1 MTMQTPTICG
11 SPAHALNRRAFLG
24 GVGGLLGGM
33 AGLDALGGALVAG
46 EVKRRHKRVIL
57 LWMAGGLSQFESWDP
72 KPGRKTGGP
81 FQAIETSV
89 PGYRMSELMPKMA
102 ARIHKT
108 AVIRSF
114 SSPNTGHTGP
124 TVNALMSGDRKDT
137 GNLRT
142 PSLGCLLARELSQP
156 GSALPDHV
164 SLWDATWPF
173 SGGDKQLDFAL
184 FLGGRYEPIN
194 ISSKLSPDGILRPAL
209 LSDADHRA
217 REALREQLA
226 GRFQANR
233 STNESVASHGGSY
246 HQVRGI
252 MDNAGLFDIS
262 KEPQEIR
269 ERYGHSLFGQQAL
282 VARRLVEAG
291 VPFVR
296 VTDGWWDAHG
306 ENFEIHASKVPTLDR
321 VMSALLEDLEQRDLL
336 RDTLVVTFAEM
347 GRTPQINAQRG
358 RDHWGACWSV
368 TLTGCG
374 IKPGVIHGSTNE
386 DGTAVATDR
395 VTAAEFF
402 ATIFQA
408 LGIDHQKEYMSLD
421 GRPIRLTPYNTE
433 PVRSVLA

>member
-1 MTMQTPTICG
+1 MTNRIFPSCG
-11 SPAHALNRRAFLG
+11 SLEHSLHRRAFLG
-24 GVGGLLGGM
+24 GVGGLLGGV
-33 AGLDALGGALVAG
+33 AGLDALGGPLLAG
-46 EVKRRHKRVIL
+46 EVQRRHKRVIL

-81 FQAIETSV
+81 FQAIQTSV

-124 TVNALMSGDRKDT
+124 SVNALMSGDRKDT

-142 PSLGCLLARELSQP
+142 PSLGCLLGRELSQP
-156 GSALPDHV
+156 GSVVPDHV
-164 SLWDATWPF
+164 SFWNATWPY
-173 SGGDKQLDFAL
+173 SGGDKQHDFAL
-184 FLGGRYEPIN
+184 FLGARYEPIN
-194 ISSKLSPDGILRPAL
+194 IASKLAPDGIQLPASL
-209 LSDADHRA
+209 TDADHRA

-226 GRFQANR
+226 ARFQANR
-233 STNESVASHGGSY
+233 STNATVASHGGSY
-246 HQVRGI
+246 QRVRGI

-262 KEPQEIR
+262 KEPDKIR

-296 VTDGWWDAHG
+296 LTDGWWDSHG
-306 ENFEIHASKVPTLDR
+306 ENFEIHASKVPTLDQ
-321 VMSALLEDLEQRDLL
+321 VMSALLEDLEQRGLMD
-336 RDTLVVTFAEM
+336 DTLVITFAEM

-386 DGTAVATDR
+386 DGTAVANDR

-402 ATIFQA
+402 ATIFRA
-408 LGIDHQKEYMSLD
+408 VGINHQKEYISAD
-421 GRPIRLTPYNTE
+421 GRPVRLTPYDTE
-433 PVRSVLA
+433 PVRAVLA

>member
-1 MTMQTPTICG
+1 M
-11 SPAHALNRRAFLG
+11 G
-24 GVGGLLGGM
+24 GV
-33 AGLDALGGALVAG
+33 AGLNALGNPLLADQLV
-46 EVKRRHKRVIL
+46 KRHKRVIL

-72 KPGRKTGGP
+72 KPGQKTGGP
-81 FQAIETSV
+81 FQAIQTSV
-89 PGYRMSELMPKMA
+89 PGYRMSELMPRMA
-102 ARIHKT
+102 ARIHKS

-142 PSLGCLLARELSQP
+142 PSLGCLLGRELSQS
-156 GSALPDHV
+156 GSAVPDHV
-164 SLWDATWPF
+164 SFWNATWPY
-173 SGGDKQLDFAL
+173 SGGDKQHDFAL
-184 FLGGRYEPIN
+184 FLGSRYEPIN
-194 ISSKLSPDGILRPAL
+194 IASKLAPDGIQLPA
-209 LSDADHRA
+209 SVTDVDHLA

-226 GRFQANR
+226 ARFQANR
-233 STNESVASHGGSY
+233 GTNATVASHSGSY
-246 HQVRGI
+246 QRVRGI

-262 KEPQEIR
+262 KEPEEIR
-269 ERYGHSLFGQQAL
+269 DRYGHSLFGQQAL

-296 VTDGWWDAHG
+296 LTDGWWDSHG

-321 VMSALLEDLEQRDLL
+321 VMSALLEDLEQRGLL
-336 RDTLVVTFAEM
+336 QDTLVVTFAEM
-347 GRTPQINAQRG
+347 GRTPSINAQRG

-374 IKPGVIHGSTNE
+374 IQPGIHGSTNA

-408 LGIDHQKEYMSLD
+408 LGIDHQKEYVSGD
-421 GRPIRLTPYNTE
+421 GRPVRLTPYDTQ
-433 PVRSVLA
+433 PVRAVLA

>member
-1 MTMQTPTICG
+1 MTNRISPTCG
-11 SPAHALNRRAFLG
+11 STEHSLHRRAFLG
-24 GVGGLLGGM
+24 GVGGFLGGM
-33 AGLDALGGALVAG
+33 AGLDALGGHLLAA
-46 EVKRRHKRVIL
+46 EVERRHKRVIL

-81 FQAIETSV
+81 FQAIQTSV

-102 ARIHKT
+102 ARIHKS

-124 TVNALMSGDRKDT
+124 SVNALMSGDRKDT

-142 PSLGCLLARELSQP
+142 PSLGCLLGRELSQP
-156 GSALPDHV
+156 NSVVPDHV
-164 SLWDATWPF
+164 SFWDAAWPF
-173 SGGDKQLDFAL
+173 SGGDKQHDFAL
-184 FLGGRYEPIN
+184 FLGARYEPIN
-194 ISSKLSPDGILRPAL
+194 IAHKLAPDGILLPASL
-209 LSDADHRA
+209 TDADHRA

-226 GRFQANR
+226 ARFQANR
-233 STNESVASHGGSY
+233 STNETVASHGGSY
-246 HQVRGI
+246 QRVRGI

-296 VTDGWWDAHG
+296 LTDGWWDSHG

-321 VMSALLEDLEQRDLL
+321 VMSALLEDLEQRGLM

-374 IKPGVIHGSTNE
+374 IKPGVIHGSTNA

-402 ATIFQA
+402 ATIFKA
-408 LGIDHQKEYMSLD
+408 VGIDHQKEYMSAD

-433 PVRSVLA
+433 PVRAVLA